1 MATTSFKTMSEMP
14 QPDRQTH
21 TNLIKKIQTGGEWKK
36 KHSKQGGKKSTNRA
50 DFGIQV
56 GNQKQDMCWVWPQGD
71 HL

>member
-1 MATTSFKTMSEMP
+1 MAEKTL
-14 QPDRQTH
+14 QV
-21 TNLIKKIQTGGEWKK
+21 GEV
-36 KHSKQGGKKSTNRA
+36 KKSSNRA